1 MCVTVAVS
9 IEQLVTCRS
18 RSNSGY
24 LARGRCPATMVG
36 AGRRRRMIGV
46 DLPARRPGVPLA
58 GAAEAG
64 DRAGAGRARTQVLV
78 AGNWKRPR
86 WRCSLTTLMV
96 ANRPRCRGG
105 RKRAHRS

>member
-1 MCVTVAVS
+1 
-9 IEQLVTCRS
+9 
-18 RSNSGY
+18 
-24 LARGRCPATMVG
+24 MVG
-36 AGRRRRMIGV
+36 AGRRQQMIGV

-96 ANRPRCRGG
+96 ANRPSLSRRSQTRESVMITGG
-105 RKRAHRS
+105 LLVL